1 MLQVLLTGLAT
12 GSIYGIVA
20 MAYAVVYYVTRVI
33 NFATGQLMM
42 LSIMVTTELSMHG
55 APVAVALL
63 VGVGATTLATVVVYF
78 VAVQPIIK
86 LNRFNFAWLVSTLG
100 VGIIIESLAAFY
112 WGVNSLPFP
121 NLLNTKD
128 VNILGGHLTWQ
139 QILTIL
145 VSVVILFA
153 FVLFRKMTLFGKI
166 GMAIS
171 SDPETASASGANVGS
186 YSIWVFVVSGV
197 LISIAGILIGPIS
210 FADAYL
216 GETFGISGFV
226 ALMIGGIES
235 PAAAMA
241 GGWILGVLESFA
253 VTYINAQAADWFP
266 FIVVVVVLLVK
277 PTGLFVSGQSYRGL
291 LRLRPAKRE
300 TPKVSA

>member
-1 MLQVLLTGLAT
+1 
-12 GSIYGIVA
+12 
-20 MAYAVVYYVTRVI
+20 
-33 NFATGQLMM
+33 
-42 LSIMVTTELSMHG
+42 
-55 APVAVALL
+55 
-63 VGVGATTLATVVVYF
+63 
-78 VAVQPIIK
+78 
-86 LNRFNFAWLVSTLG
+86 
-100 VGIIIESLAAFY
+100 
-112 WGVNSLPFP
+112 VNSLPFP

-139 QILTIL
+139 QILTIA

-171 SDPETASASGANVGS
+171 SDPEIASATGANVGS

-277 PTGLFVSGQSYRGL
+277 PTGLFVSGQSYKGL
-291 LRLRPAKRE
+291 LRLRPAKSE

>member
-42 LSIMVTTELSMHG
+42 LSIMVTTEMSLHG
-55 APVAVALL
+55 VPVAVALL
-63 VGVGATTLATVVVYF
+63 VGVGATTFATVIVYF
-78 VAVQPIIK
+78 IAVQPIIK

-100 VGIIIESLAAFY
+100 IGIIIESAAAFY

-128 VNILGGHLTWQ
+128 VNVLGGHLTWQ
-139 QILTIL
+139 QIVTIL
-145 VSVVILFA
+145 VSVAILIA
-153 FVLFRKMTLFGKI
+153 FVVFRKNTLFGKI

-171 SDPETASASGANVGS
+171 SDPEIAAASGANVGS
-186 YSIWVFVVSGV
+186 YSIWVFIVSGV

-266 FIVVVVVLLVK
+266 FIVVVIVLLVK

-291 LRLRPAKRE
+291 LRQWSTKFK